1 MLTPFSLELSLAA
14 FSIADQPPLMFQLV
28 IMPSRVS
35 ELNVLYSSNQY
46 IAGVLN
52 SSIRRSKS
60 RLFNVLASSHRE
72 HHEPTQYL
80 PENDHK

>member
-1 MLTPFSLELSLAA
+1 
-14 FSIADQPPLMFQLV
+14 
-28 IMPSRVS
+28 MPSGVS
-35 ELNVLYSSNQY
+35 EVNVLYSCNQY
-46 IAGVLN
+46 IEAGVLN

-72 HHEPTQYL
+72 RHEPTQYL

>member
-1 MLTPFSLELSLAA
+1 M
-14 FSIADQPPLMFQLV
+14 PPG
-28 IMPSRVS
+28 VS
-35 ELNVLYSSNQY
+35 ELNVLYSCNQH
-46 IAGVLN
+46 IEAGVLN

-72 HHEPTQYL
+72 RHEPTQYL